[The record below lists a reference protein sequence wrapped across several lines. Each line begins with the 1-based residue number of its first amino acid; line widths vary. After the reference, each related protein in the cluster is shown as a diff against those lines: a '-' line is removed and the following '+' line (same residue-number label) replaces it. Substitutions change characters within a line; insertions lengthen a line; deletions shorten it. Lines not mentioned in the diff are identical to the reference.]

1 MAKCRYVKYSGQKL
15 VYTVHTLDMCVVIRT
30 FDMYTKRRQLF
41 IIAIRTSVTILR
53 VENRSTS
60 DKHKEDNKS
69 KIKTYVEWL
78 QNSSVL

>member
-1 MAKCRYVKYSGQKL
+1 MFNTQGRNLSTQF
-15 VYTVHTLDMCVVIRT
+15 TLCVVIRT
-30 FDMYTKRRQLF
+30 FDMYTKRRHLF

>member
-1 MAKCRYVKYSGQKL
+1 MFNILARNLST
-15 VYTVHTLDMCVVIRT
+15 YTIHTLDMCVVIRT
-30 FDMYTKRRQLF
+30 FDMYTKRRHLF

-60 DKHKEDNKS
+60 EKHKDKKS

-78 QNSSVL
+78 PNSSVL

>member
-1 MAKCRYVKYSGQKL
+1 MFNTQGRNLSA
-15 VYTVHTLDMCVVIRT
+15 VHTLDMCVVIRT
-30 FDMYTKRRQLF
+30 FDMYTKRRHLF

-53 VENRSTS
+53 VENRSTR

>member
-1 MAKCRYVKYSGQKL
+1 MFNILARNLST
-15 VYTVHTLDMCVVIRT
+15 YTIHTLDMCVVIRT
-30 FDMYTKRRQLF
+30 FDMYTKRRHLF

-60 DKHKEDNKS
+60 DKHKEGNKS

>member
-1 MAKCRYVKYSGQKL
+1 MFNILARNLST
-15 VYTVHTLDMCVVIRT
+15 YTIHTLDMCVVIRT
-30 FDMYTKRRQLF
+30 FDMYTKRRHLF
-41 IIAIRTSVTILR
+41 IIAIRTSVTSLR